1 MRVAWRKE
9 MKLGVG
15 LYRYML
21 KDEEFTFARQ
31 CGCSDVII
39 QSGKIYYD
47 GENDMSKLRMKRK
60 LRNRQSRGVCLD
72 LDHMMASP
80 EAGKGKGLNIYGI

>member
-21 KDEEFTFARQ
+21 KDEEFTFAD
-31 CGCSDVII
+31 SADA
-39 QSGKIYYD
+39 
-47 GENDMSKLRMKRK
+47 RM
-60 LRNRQSRGVCLD
+60 
-72 LDHMMASP
+72 
-80 EAGKGKGLNIYGI
+80 

>member
-21 KDEEFTFARQ
+21 KDEEFTFARPV
-31 CGCSDVII
+31 SYTHLDV
-39 QSGKIYYD
+39 Y
-47 GENDMSKLRMKRK
+47 KR
-60 LRNRQSRGVCLD
+60 Q
-72 LDHMMASP
+72 
-80 EAGKGKGLNIYGI
+80 GL